1 MNKGERD
8 YFICT
13 NSMGHKCVVPGQQS
27 IRGKKLFSLFF
38 QFTYKLNIQSLI
50 EENKDYS
57 NIKNDILKA
66 DNQKAKLQSS
76 INDFKSRLKKMV
88 IDNQSIPNSYYEVL
102 QELEDDFSALHESSK
117 LLEEK
122 YKQAT
127 QSYNAL
133 LEVEH
138 IDIEPI
144 IYDRSEEA
152 IEKRVAYNLTLKSIF
167 KGIAIDWLSDMLVL
181 EFKDGTVRYLGEGQR
196 VPTDIPTDIDIS
208 DLE

>member
-1 MNKGERD
+1 
-8 YFICT
+8 
-13 NSMGHKCVVPGQQS
+13 
-27 IRGKKLFSLFF
+27 
-38 QFTYKLNIQSLI
+38 LNIQSLI

-57 NIKNDILKA
+57 NIKSELLAIENKK
-66 DNQKAKLQSS
+66 NKLQSS
-76 INDFKSRLKKMV
+76 VDDFKSRLKKMV
-88 IDNQSIPNSYYEVL
+88 IDNQSIPNSLYEVL
-102 QELEDDFSALHESSK
+102 QELENDFSALNESSK

-122 YKQAT
+122 YNQAT

-138 IDIEPI
+138 IDIESI

-181 EFKDGTVRYLGEGQR
+181 EFKDGTVRYLAEGQR
-196 VPTDIPTDIDIS
+196 VPTDIPSDIDLP